1 MKPQSDAGD
10 VLHIRFPRDLIQ
22 QVDAQAAILTRKDR
36 DGRRVSRPVL
46 IRRAI
51 REFVDQQR
59 ADRRGKAGAA

>member
-1 MKPQSDAGD
+1 MKPRNQFGE
-10 VLHIRFPRDLIQ
+10 VLHIRIPIDLLHEI
-22 QVDAQAAILTRKDR
+22 DAQAAILTRKDR